1 MAWLT
6 QTSNEVTSTVKV
18 LSVKFTVIRIF
29 TLFVLVCFVIIW
41 TQNHS
46 TCVQTIFRKEVEVV
60 YFFVYFNSGKRK
72 RKKVQY
78 VKEKIT

>member
-1 MAWLT
+1 MAWLR
-6 QTSNEVTSTVKV
+6 QTLTEVTSTVKV
-18 LSVKFTVIRIF
+18 LSVKFTIIRIF
-29 TLFVLVCFVIIW
+29 TLFVLICFVRW

-46 TCVQTIFRKEVEVV
+46 TCVQTIFTKEVEVV

-78 VKEKIT
+78 VKEKIA

>member
-6 QTSNEVTSTVKV
+6 QTLTEVTSTVKV
-18 LSVKFTVIRIF
+18 LSVKFTIIRIF
-29 TLFVLVCFVIIW
+29 TLFVLICFVRW

-46 TCVQTIFRKEVEVV
+46 TCVQTIFTKEVEVV